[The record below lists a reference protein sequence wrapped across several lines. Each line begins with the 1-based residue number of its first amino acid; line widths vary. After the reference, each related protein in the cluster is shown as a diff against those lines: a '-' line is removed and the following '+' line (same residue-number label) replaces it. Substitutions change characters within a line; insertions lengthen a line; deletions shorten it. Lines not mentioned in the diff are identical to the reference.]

1 MVVNKE
7 FSHDIEQLVMGNSI
21 KIPNKDKLIN
31 PAKFVIVEEPFGR
44 GRQGMDKLVDFVV
57 CLDTPLEIAL
67 ARRLLEWTKLEN
79 DKSNQTLLK
88 INGYLTQ
95 YLMGVKDLYRIVNE
109 GVKSNCDLIINGIDP
124 VEDMIKTII
133 TELNRRTVLS

>member
-21 KIPNKDKLIN
+21 KIPNKDKLIS
-31 PAKFVIVEEPFGR
+31 PTKFVIVEEPFGR

-79 DKSNQTLLK
+79 DKSDQTLLK

-95 YLMGVKDLYRIVNE
+95 
-109 GVKSNCDLIINGIDP
+109 
-124 VEDMIKTII
+124 
-133 TELNRRTVLS
+133 